1 MPTLYRKYR
10 PKTFSEIQ
18 GQGHIIRTLTSAIIN
33 NRIGHAFLFT
43 GPRGTGKTT
52 IARIFAKTV
61 NCLDPQKTEKDP
73 IVHVEPCNKCK
84 HCSIIMENKAI
95 DIIEIDAAS
104 HTGVDNIR
112 QLKESVALPPTLFK
126 YKVYIIDEAHMLS
139 IGAFNALLKTL
150 EEPPSHVIFILATTE
165 LHKVPETIISRCQRF
180 DISHLSQDQI
190 IQRLKK
196 LAKSE
201 KVNVEDEALEAIALE
216 AEGGMRD
223 AESLLDQIIALED
236 ETITAK
242 EVNDILGTS
251 SKQMVI
257 ELSGLIINKN
267 IERAFEMLDTLQREG
282 VHLKNFNKNLLS
294 YFRNL
299 AIIKVSQTE
308 AEKILS
314 SLSKDQFENSRKLSQ
329 EISLNEI
336 VSIIE
341 LLQKSLNM
349 LKDTSIPQLPL
360 ELAIIEFCMEKQQE
374 NIPAVP
380 APATETAG
388 MRNSPDR
395 EPSEAEA
402 LRKEAPPEKNTL
414 QEPKTTVTS
423 VEQAMAE
430 IEVEEKTD
438 DQEKPPSDISKSKSS
453 NIAFEDVLGYWS
465 KIIEDVKPHNHSIHA
480 FLENCTPCGIMNNT
494 LYIKTKYDFYKER
507 LSELNNR
514 LTVQKVVDTITDT
527 SLKVSFVT
535 EKECASMNFPENTD
549 NKEHNILHDA
559 MKMFGGKITKK

>member
-18 GQGHIIRTLTSAIIN
+18 GQDHIIRTLTSAIIN
-33 NRIGHAFLFT
+33 DRIGHAFLFT

-52 IARIFAKTV
+52 LARIFAKTV
-61 NCLDPQKTEKDP
+61 NCLDPQKIEKDP
-73 IVHVEPCNKCK
+73 IIHVEPCNKCK

-112 QLKESVALPPTLFK
+112 QLKESVVLPPTLLK
-126 YKVYIIDEAHMLS
+126 YKIYIIDEAHMLS

-150 EEPPSHVIFILATTE
+150 EEPPSHAIFILATTE

-196 LAKSE
+196 LTKSE
-201 KVNVEDEALEAIALE
+201 NVNVEDEALEAIALE

-223 AESLLDQIIALED
+223 AESLLDQIISLED

-242 EVNDILGTS
+242 EVNNILGTS
-251 SKQMVI
+251 SKQMVT
-257 ELSGLIINKN
+257 ELSKLIINKN
-267 IERAFEMLDTLQREG
+267 IESALEMIDQLQKEG
-282 VHLKNFNKNLLS
+282 VHLKNLNKNLLS

-299 AIIKVSQTE
+299 AIIKVSRTE
-308 AEKILS
+308 ANKILS
-314 SLSKDQFENSRKLSQ
+314 SLSKDQFESAQKLSQ

-341 LLQKSLNM
+341 FLQKSLDM
-349 LKDTSIPQLPL
+349 LKNTSIPQLPL
-360 ELAIIEFCMEKQQE
+360 ELAVIEFCMKEQTE
-374 NIPAVP
+374 NIPAPV
-380 APATETAG
+380 TETAKVQ
-388 MRNSPDR
+388 NKPD
-395 EPSEAEA
+395 SGSKAIS
-402 LRKEAPPEKNTL
+402 KEETAPEKSTPP
-414 QEPKTTVTS
+414 EPKTTDDP
-423 VEQAMAE
+423 VEQTE
-430 IEVEEKTD
+430 TKVEVEEKTAT
-438 DQEKPPSDISKSKSS
+438 QEEPQPDISKGKSS
-453 NIAFEDVLGYWS
+453 NIALEDVLGHWS

-480 FLENCTPCGIMNNT
+480 FLENCTPCGIMNDT
-494 LYIKTKYDFYKER
+494 LYIKTKYDFYKEK
-507 LSELNNR
+507 LSEFDNR

-527 SLKVSFVT
+527 SLKVKFVT
-535 EKECASMNFPENTD
+535 EKECGSMNFPENTGA
-549 NKEHNILHDA
+549 KKSNILHDA